1 MSSNQSTS
9 QNTQEDVNLN
19 EVIKPYLRKW
29 YWFVLTVLAML
40 ALAVL
45 YIKRTTPEYEI
56 KSQVLIKDAK
66 KGMSSDLSMLS
77 DLSGLGGMS
86 TNSIDNE
93 VEVFKTK
100 KLMNSVVEGLNLQV
114 HVLEKDGLLT
124 TERYN
129 ESAPVIVKVVN
140 EKDYKE
146 AIEPVELNIAGDK
159 INLQSD
165 GFTNPIN
172 TTFNKLINLP
182 YANIMILKNKD
193 YNARKYPVD
202 GQLLLAYAPMEKRVT
217 EYQKKMSIDLA
228 NKDVTVI
235 DIILKYSNVKKA
247 KEMVKAL
254 IEAYNEDAISDKN
267 SESQKT
273 KDFIDERIAI
283 IAEELGVVEG
293 EKERF
298 KTMNKIA
305 DLQTEAQLNVGTSA
319 NAAAKLLETETQIQ
333 LINDLIGFIQRQG
346 MDQTLPTGIGIN
358 TGGASTAIAAYNQ
371 MVLER
376 AKLME
381 NATPQNPLIAELSKQ
396 LISTKALIIE
406 NLMKGR
412 TALLATRN
420 QIETQQGRA
429 DSKISRIP
437 AQEKMFRSIE
447 RQQQIKESLYL
458 LLLEKREEAAIAMA
472 ITAPKARVIDA
483 AYASEKPVSP
493 KKALV
498 LGGAFLIG
506 LIIPFS
512 LIYVKEILNDKILSK
527 QDLIK
532 LTNGKPIL
540 GEIPR
545 LGKGETELVRMNDLT
560 PMAEAFRILITN
572 MNFMLPKQ
580 KEGKVI
586 FVSSSVKGE
595 GKTFVSVNLSLTLA
609 TPGKKVI
616 IIGSDIRNPQLQRYN
631 QARKGLEGLTEFL
644 YSPDKKIDDLIHVSI
659 YNPHLDV
666 IYSGSI
672 PPNPTEL
679 LGNGR
684 YEELLVELRKRYDYI
699 ILDTAPLMLVT
710 DTLIISNLADATLYV
725 TRSGYTE
732 ESLIE
737 FANKQIESGKIK
749 NTAFILNDV
758 SKDHFGYG
766 NKYGYGYNAIE
777 ETYFQKLKGK
787 FKSIF

>member
-45 YIKRTTPEYEI
+45 YIKSTAPEYEI

-129 ESAPVIVKVVN
+129 ESAPVIVKVIN

-159 INLQSD
+159 ITLQSD
-165 GFTNPIN
+165 GFTNPIK

-202 GQLLLAYAPMEKRVT
+202 GQLLLAYAPVEKRVT
-217 EYQKKMSIDLA
+217 QYQKKTNIALA

-235 DIILKYSNVKKA
+235 DIIMRYGNT
-247 KEMVKAL
+247 VKARDIIKKL
-254 IEAYNEDAISDKN
+254 IEVYNEEAIIDKN

-298 KTMNKIA
+298 KITNRIA
-305 DLQTEAQLNVGTSA
+305 DLETEAQLNVGTSA
-319 NAAAKLLETETQIQ
+319 SAAAKLLETETQIQ

-358 TGGASTAIAAYNQ
+358 TGGASAAIAAYNQ
-371 MVLER
+371 MILER

-429 DSKISRIP
+429 DAKISRIP

-472 ITAPKARVIDA
+472 ITAPKARVIDE
-483 AYASEKPVSP
+483 AYAFDKPISP
-493 KKALV
+493 KKSII
-498 LGGAFLIG
+498 LGMAILAGF
-506 LIIPFS
+506 IIPFS
-512 LIYVKEILNDKILSK
+512 LIYIKNILNDKVLSK
-527 QDLIK
+527 HDLVK

-595 GKTFVSVNLSLTLA
+595 GKTFVSVNLALTLA

-644 YSPDKKIDDLIHVSI
+644 YSPDKKIGDLIHVSI

-684 YEELLVELRKRYDYI
+684 YEELLAELRERYDYI

-732 ESLIE
+732 ETLIE

-766 NKYGYGYNAIE
+766 NKYGYGYNAE
-777 ETYFQKLKGK
+777 QRSFFQRIKER
-787 FKSIF
+787 FF

>member
-1 MSSNQSTS
+1 MSNNQSTS
-9 QNTQEDVNLN
+9 QRSQEDVNLN
-19 EVIKPYLRKW
+19 EIIKPYLRKW
-29 YWFVLTVLAML
+29 YWFVLAVIAML

-45 YIKRTTPEYEI
+45 YIKSTAPEYEI

-100 KLMNSVVEGLNLQV
+100 KLMNAVVEDLNLQV
-114 HVLEKDGLLT
+114 HVLQKNGLLT
-124 TERYN
+124 TELYN

-140 EKDYKE
+140 EKVYK
-146 AIEPVELNIAGDK
+146 EPVEPLELSIAGDK
-159 INLQSD
+159 LTLQSD
-165 GFTNPIN
+165 GFSNPIT

-193 YNARKYPVD
+193 YNARKYPME
-202 GQLLLAYAPMEKRVT
+202 GQLLLAYEPMEKRVT

-235 DIILKYSNVKKA
+235 DLILKYSNVEKA
-247 KEMVKAL
+247 KQMVKKL
-254 IEAYNEDAISDKN
+254 IDAYNEDAIADKN

-283 IAEELGVVEG
+283 IAEELGAVEG

-298 KTMNKIA
+298 KTINRIA
-305 DLQTEAQLNVGTSA
+305 DLETQAQLNVGTSA
-319 NAAAKLLETETQIQ
+319 SAAAKLLETETQIQ
-333 LINDLIGFIQRQG
+333 LINDLIAFIQRQG

-381 NATPQNPLIAELSKQ
+381 NATTQNPLVTELSKQ
-396 LISTKALIIE
+396 LVTTKALIIE

-420 QIETQQGRA
+420 QIQTQQGRA
-429 DSKISRIP
+429 DTKISRIP
-437 AQEKMFRSIE
+437 TQEKMFRSIE
-447 RQQQIKESLYL
+447 RQQMIKESLYL

-498 LGGAFLIG
+498 LGGALLLG

-512 LIYVKEILNDKILSK
+512 LIYVKELLNDKIHSK
-527 QDLIK
+527 HDLVK

-545 LGKGETELVRMNDLT
+545 LNKGENELVQMNDLT

-595 GKTFVSVNLSLTLA
+595 GKTFVSVNLALTLA
-609 TPGKKVI
+609 SPGRKVI

-644 YSPDKKIDDLIHVSI
+644 YAPEKQVDELIHTSI

-679 LGNGR
+679 LANGR
-684 YEELLVELRKRYDYI
+684 YEKLLAELRTRYDYI

-732 ESLIE
+732 ETLIE

-749 NTAFILNDV
+749 NTAFVLNDV

-766 NKYGYGYNAIE
+766 NKYGYGYNAE
-777 ETYFQKLKGK
+777 QKKGILHK
-787 FKSIF
+787 FKSRF

>member
-1 MSSNQSTS
+1 MSNNQSTS
-9 QNTQEDVNLN
+9 QRSQEDVNLN
-19 EVIKPYLRKW
+19 EIIKPYLRKW
-29 YWFVLTVLAML
+29 YWFVLAVIAML

-45 YIKRTTPEYEI
+45 YIKSTAPEYEI

-100 KLMNSVVEGLNLQV
+100 KLMNAVVEDLNLQV
-114 HVLEKDGLLT
+114 HVLQKNGLLT
-124 TERYN
+124 TELYN

-140 EKDYKE
+140 EKVYK
-146 AIEPVELNIAGDK
+146 EPVEPLELSIAGDK
-159 INLQSD
+159 LTLQSD
-165 GFTNPIN
+165 GFSNPIT

-193 YNARKYPVD
+193 YNARKYPME
-202 GQLLLAYAPMEKRVT
+202 GQLLLAYEPMEKRVT

-235 DIILKYSNVKKA
+235 DLILKYSNVEKA
-247 KEMVKAL
+247 KQMVKKL
-254 IEAYNEDAISDKN
+254 IDAYNEDAIADKN

-283 IAEELGVVEG
+283 IAEELGAVEG

-298 KTMNKIA
+298 KTINRIA
-305 DLQTEAQLNVGTSA
+305 DLETEAQLNVGTSA
-319 NAAAKLLETETQIQ
+319 SAAAKLLETETQIQ
-333 LINDLIGFIQRQG
+333 LINDLIAFIQRQG

-381 NATPQNPLIAELSKQ
+381 NATTQNPLVTELSKQ
-396 LISTKALIIE
+396 LVTTKALIIE

-420 QIETQQGRA
+420 QIQTQQGRA
-429 DSKISRIP
+429 DTKISRIP
-437 AQEKMFRSIE
+437 TQEKMFRSIE
-447 RQQQIKESLYL
+447 RQQMIKESLYL

-498 LGGAFLIG
+498 LGGALLLG

-512 LIYVKEILNDKILSK
+512 LIYVKELLNDKIHSK
-527 QDLIK
+527 HDLVK

-545 LGKGETELVRMNDLT
+545 LNKGENELVQMNDLT

-595 GKTFVSVNLSLTLA
+595 GKTFVSVNLALTLA
-609 TPGKKVI
+609 SPGRKVI

-644 YSPDKKIDDLIHVSI
+644 YAPEKQVDELIHTSI

-679 LGNGR
+679 LANGR
-684 YEELLVELRKRYDYI
+684 YEKLLAELRTRYDYI

-732 ESLIE
+732 ETLIE

-749 NTAFILNDV
+749 NTAFVLNDV

-766 NKYGYGYNAIE
+766 NKYGYGYNAE
-777 ETYFQKLKGK
+777 QKKGILHK
-787 FKSIF
+787 FKSRF